1 MLYFCIPPND
11 QMLEYWDRIADRLFK
26 IRHCQNIDGVERSL
40 ALFAPPI
47 DPGMLVRA
55 AAAGLDIS
63 DVVAGVNAPVP
74 CYRFT
79 IFAQKAAEL
88 AAEVASLGLE
98 LQQTLERRDNEA
110 MSLLH
115 GELELKSLNSMRDT
129 RLLHIQEAQAQIETL
144 KASKAIVDERNAYYT
159 NIEKIIAKE
168 QFNLDKLSESHDYQM
183 ASQIVQATAAVL
195 ALIPDF
201 AIGASGFGGSPHAAA
216 KWGGTFLAHSATAAS
231 SVLTVLSTAA
241 SYEANRAS
249 ILGGYDRRFDDWK
262 LQERVAKKELAQL
275 DKQLTAAE
283 LRLESVQSELKNH
296 DLQIENSKKSSD
308 FMRSKFTNQELYD
321 WMVGRISAV
330 YFQSYQLAHEFAKKA
345 ERCYRFELG
354 NDDFFIS
361 YGYWRPPRVWCTTS
375 SACSPPIWR
384 GTGAST
390 RSPSRSPWLSWT
402 RSRWLGCGRRRRRT
416 SRCPR
421 CCTTWTIPGTTSAG

>member
-1 MLYFCIPPND
+1 
-11 QMLEYWDRIADRLFK
+11 
-26 IRHCQNIDGVERSL
+26 
-40 ALFAPPI
+40 
-47 DPGMLVRA
+47 MLVRA

-79 IFAQKAAEL
+79 IVAQKAAEL

-98 LQQTLERRDNEA
+98 LQQTRVRRDNEA

-168 QFNLDKLSESHDYQM
+168 QFNLDKLSESHDYQL

-275 DKQLTAAE
+275 DKQMTAAE
-283 LRLESVQSELKNH
+283 LRLESAQSELKNH

-354 NDDFFIS
+354 NDDSFIS
-361 YGYWRPPRVWCTTS
+361 YGYWDSLKKGLATAESLVHDIKRMQ
-375 SACSPPIWR
+375 SAYPERNRREYEITKQISLAQLDPLALVR
-384 GTGAST
+384 LRATASMD
-390 RSPSRSPWLSWT
+390 L
-402 RSRWLGCGRRRRRT
+402 
-416 SRCPR
+416 RCPR